1 MQTTK
6 NVKVM
11 QQRGP
16 MPPKLFKCHNR
27 PINVLRQPAQPH
39 FILTSMKSRKPSH
52 PNPLLPPMPP
62 ICRSPPAE
70 LSVGLCRHDIGK
82 YAHGLID
89 F

>member
-62 ICRSPPAE
+62 ICDFNFHPDGTLTNAT
-70 LSVGLCRHDIGK
+70 SVH
-82 YAHGLID
+82 YMS
-89 F
+89 